1 MAAVAVLMGL
11 DPPHRHCS
19 SRTNAVVGLGCV
31 QGEGDVEG
39 AVSGEEGERRPG
51 GGGRRRRQEQ
61 PARSQVGRR
70 PFDLQDPDL
79 PSSSCEEEDHQYHHP
94 Q

>member
-1 MAAVAVLMGL
+1 M
-11 DPPHRHCS
+11 
-19 SRTNAVVGLGCV
+19 VGLGCV